1 MRLKYTSGQPI
12 NPCQERFILE
22 QHLKYSTSLNTVAI
36 HF

>member
-22 QHLKYSTSLNTVAI
+22 QHLKYSTSLSHVAMR
-36 HF
+36 F